1 MGEYRRS
8 FSNNTSV
15 IKHFQKSSVNLNVFL
30 NPKNYADFFF
40 NETKKNV
47 YVGLCSH
54 FFRFQVVREQ
64 SSYNLKIQG
73 NPNSLKLYFNK
84 SL

>member
-40 NETKKNV
+40 NETKKM
-47 YVGLCSH
+47 
-54 FFRFQVVREQ
+54 FM
-64 SSYNLKIQG
+64 
-73 NPNSLKLYFNK
+73 
-84 SL
+84 